1 MLDCLSKRVDAKN
14 IFENRNNPQRK
25 LINKI
30 LNKSLNLDE
39 NSHLLSGNNSILIK
53 NRSKRFIERYVS
65 DFVFKE

>member
-14 IFENRNNPQRK
+14 IFENRKNPQRK

-30 LNKSLNLDE
+30 LHKSLNL
-39 NSHLLSGNNSILIK
+39 NSHLVSGNNSILIK